1 MIRNGNLFR
10 SLAALKTGR
19 CNTTFEVQCNTNA
32 EVRYINRTGIKDEDH
47 AIKSP
52 GDAED
57 SDDSTVVATSLS
69 IGLNLVADDSQNS
82 GAEKR
87 KVAKNS
93 KTEALY
99 KDHLVSSSASK
110 HRIGGGSSSSLA
122 ANPYD
127 HSTSFAI

>member
-19 CNTTFEVQCNTNA
+19 CNTTVEVQCNTNV
-32 EVRYINRTGIKDEDH
+32 EVRCRH
-47 AIKSP
+47 APLQDP

-57 SDDSTVVATSLS
+57 SDDSTVVVTSLR
-69 IGLNLVADDSQNS
+69 IGLNLVAGDSQNS
-82 GAEKR
+82 GAKKR

-93 KTEALY
+93 GTKALY

-110 HRIGGGSSSSLA
+110 DIIGGGSSSSLA

>member
-1 MIRNGNLFR
+1 MIRNGSLFR

-19 CNTTFEVQCNTNA
+19 CNTTFEVQCNTNV
-32 EVRYINRTGIKDEDH
+32 EKDINRTGIKDEDH

>member
-19 CNTTFEVQCNTNA
+19 CNTTVEVQCNTNV
-32 EVRYINRTGIKDEDH
+32 EVRCRH
-47 AIKSP
+47 AP
-52 GDAED
+52 LQD
-57 SDDSTVVATSLS
+57 LS

-82 GAEKR
+82 GAKKR

-93 KTEALY
+93 GTKALY

-110 HRIGGGSSSSLA
+110 DRIGGGSSSSLT

>member
-19 CNTTFEVQCNTNA
+19 CNTTVEFQCNTNV
-32 EVRYINRTGIKDEDH
+32 EKDINRTGIKDEDH
-47 AIKSP
+47 AIKSL

-82 GAEKR
+82 GAKKR

-93 KTEALY
+93 GTKALY

-110 HRIGGGSSSSLA
+110 YRIGGGSSSPLA

-127 HSTSFAI
+127 HSTFFAI

>member
-19 CNTTFEVQCNTNA
+19 CNTTVEVQCNTNV
-32 EVRYINRTGIKDEDH
+32 EKDINRIGIKDGDH

-82 GAEKR
+82 GAKKR

-93 KTEALY
+93 GTKALY

-110 HRIGGGSSSSLA
+110 DRIGGGSSSSLT

>member
-1 MIRNGNLFR
+1 MIRNGSLFR

-19 CNTTFEVQCNTNA
+19 CNTTFEVQCNTNV
-32 EVRYINRTGIKDEDH
+32 EKDINRTGIKDEDH

-82 GAEKR
+82 GGEKR

-127 HSTSFAI
+127 HSTFFAI